1 MIFILKS
8 NTESIPFPEQC
19 NDFLPDASFA
29 LVDCGVFTEK
39 KLKAPFHVT
48 VILDGMEKLRLGSFI
63 MPAGNDCY
71 NFTVPHFLENIIRGD
86 ATQYKIELHFE
97 PLMPKQAKPRINFA
111 YANIA
116 IGKTETTSCLKR
128 RRIEN

>member
-8 NTESIPFPEQC
+8 NTESLFFPEQV
-19 NDFLPDASFA
+19 NDFLPDARFA

-39 KLKAPFHVT
+39 KLKAPYHVT
-48 VILDGMEKLRLGSFI
+48 VIFDGMEKIRLASFI

-71 NFTVPHFLENIIRGD
+71 NFTLPHFIENIIRGD
-86 ATQYKIELHFE
+86 ATQCKIELQFE
-97 PLMPKQAKPRINFA
+97 PLMPNQAKPRVNFA
-111 YANIA
+111 YANIKLNKSVT
-116 IGKTETTSCLKR
+116 GLKR